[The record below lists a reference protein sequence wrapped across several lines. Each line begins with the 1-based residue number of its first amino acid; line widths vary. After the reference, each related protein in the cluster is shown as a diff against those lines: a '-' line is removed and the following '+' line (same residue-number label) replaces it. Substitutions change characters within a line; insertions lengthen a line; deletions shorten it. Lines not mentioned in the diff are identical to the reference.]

1 MKKLLNWITTS
12 NRHLHILGGVLIG
25 LFSDG
30 IYCAAYATIITA
42 SALEFKDVQWGG
54 RWDWTDWSM
63 TILGGALGYGLQTLV
78 CNCLSL

>member
-1 MKKLLNWITTS
+1 MNKLLNWFTTS

-25 LFSDG
+25 LFADG
-30 IYCAAYATIITA
+30 MYCAAYTVVLTA
-42 SALEFKDVQWGG
+42 SALEFKDKQWGG

-63 TILGGALGYGLQTLV
+63 TTLGGALGYGLQTLV